1 MQWEETVGVG
11 ATGSTVGNV
20 QKLRVCVCVCCVWE
34 VVWMESGS
42 SGQFQPSLLEVPGP
56 RGMYVLQATFPE
68 GRFWFELP
76 DFLCR
81 EHSLQPICKVRIQ
94 VGAGV

>member
-1 MQWEETVGVG
+1 MGVG

-68 GRFWFELP
+68 GGFWFELP